1 MSYLAIYVYAFI
13 IFYLIFFFCRTQDW
27 NTFKRILQLYLKR
40 MAWHTCFD
48 LYEILLFIFSTSFNS
63 NFTHYKVQIMFKRW
77 KRAVNNNRN
86 IFCINCALIPHQDS
100 NDTDEELSLSSIAGI
115 FYILIVGLI
124 IALVVSLLEFW
135 HNSKKQAEKSK
146 ASPLFTYF
154 VTCSSCHK
162 ISFYREQ
169 TYINSC
175 QMDAYYPQ
183 KKERCIKGKERHDR
197 NMEKAS
203 STFSLHLFL
212 SSHVNYSESPFPC
225 FNHAFSAQLQI
236 LHYLPY

>member
-1 MSYLAIYVYAFI
+1 MNWYP
-13 IFYLIFFFCRTQDW
+13 Q
-27 NTFKRILQLYLKR
+27 Q
-40 MAWHTCFD
+40 
-48 LYEILLFIFSTSFNS
+48 
-63 NFTHYKVQIMFKRW
+63 
-77 KRAVNNNRN
+77 
-86 IFCINCALIPHQDS
+86 QDS

-154 VTCSSCHK
+154 VPCSSCHK
-162 ISFYREQ
+162 ISFYRVQ

-175 QMDAYYPQ
+175 QMEGYYPQ
-183 KKERCIKGKERHDR
+183 RTMYEKGKERHDR

-225 FNHAFSAQLQI
+225 FVRAFSVQLQI